1 MDDYS
6 VILLQQDDKLDF
18 IFILPGHGILLCVC
32 TPPDKCSINKTE
44 TALKLVLIVSNT
56 KKYHESES
64 RLNFGCGTTEI
75 SS

>member
-32 TPPDKCSINKTE
+32 TLPDKCAINKTE
-44 TALKLVLIVSNT
+44 TALKLVLNI
-56 KKYHESES
+56 KHQK
-64 RLNFGCGTTEI
+64 I
-75 SS
+75 S

>member
-32 TPPDKCSINKTE
+32 TPPDKCAINKTE
-44 TALKLVLIVSNT
+44 TALKLV
-56 KKYHESES
+56 KHQK
-64 RLNFGCGTTEI
+64 I
-75 SS
+75 S